1 MASIIKR
8 KKAYSVIY
16 NYTDED
22 GNKRQKWETWHTY
35 KEAQKRKAEIENQ
48 LNNGTFIIPNSQIIS
63 EFMYEFVCL
72 YGEKKWGVSTYNA
85 NCALIANYINP
96 IIGDLKVQDVTTRVA
111 DSFVQTLQKT
121 KPVVRRNIQPKR
133 EFLSPQN
140 IEKIVKAEKNNE
152 IDLINL
158 IEQLK
163 TSPELA
169 TSLAGIL
176 ANITQEGGKFANR
189 PISKF

>member
-72 YGEKKWGVSTYNA
+72 YEKVG
-85 NCALIANYINP
+85 C
-96 IIGDLKVQDVTTRVA
+96 
-111 DSFVQTLQKT
+111 F
-121 KPVVRRNIQPKR
+121 NI
-133 EFLSPQN
+133 
-140 IEKIVKAEKNNE
+140 
-152 IDLINL
+152 
-158 IEQLK
+158 
-163 TSPELA
+163 
-169 TSLAGIL
+169 
-176 ANITQEGGKFANR
+176 
-189 PISKF
+189 